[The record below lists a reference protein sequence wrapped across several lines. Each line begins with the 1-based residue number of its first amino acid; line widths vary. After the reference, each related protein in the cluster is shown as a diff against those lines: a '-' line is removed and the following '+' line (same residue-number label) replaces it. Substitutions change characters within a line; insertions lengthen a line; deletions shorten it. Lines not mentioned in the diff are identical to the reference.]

1 MINGVINVK
10 KEAGFTSFDVVAKLR
25 GILKMKKIGHTG
37 TLDPD
42 ATGVLPVCLG
52 KATKLCDLLTDR
64 GKSYRCVLLLGKR
77 SDTLDASGEILEEKD
92 PSKVT
97 EEDVLRA
104 LEAFR
109 GEILQV
115 PPMYSALK
123 VNGKKLCDLA
133 RQGVTVE
140 RRPRPVTIHDITIVK
155 MDLPRVEMDVT
166 CSKGTYIR
174 TLCDDIGQ
182 ALKVGGLMESLVRTS
197 SGAFTLDGAHT
208 LSEIEAFR
216 DAGRLSDILIPIDEI
231 FSDLPAYTASKDQI
245 KKAVN
250 GSLLEADLPEGRYR
264 VYLPDGAFVGLY
276 TAKGGTLKLQKM
288 FYSPEEGKNEEKQ

>member
-140 RRPRPVTIHDITIVK
+140 RRPRPVTIHDITVVK

-288 FYSPEEGKNEEKQ
+288 FYSPEEGKKEDKK